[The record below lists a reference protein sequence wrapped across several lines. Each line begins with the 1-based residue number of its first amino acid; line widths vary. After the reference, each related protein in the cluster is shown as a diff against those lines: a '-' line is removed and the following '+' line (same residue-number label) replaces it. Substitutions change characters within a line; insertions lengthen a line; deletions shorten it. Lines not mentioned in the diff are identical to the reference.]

1 MLDFQKIHDFVYA
14 QRSIGEYSVH
24 GPEHWAQVEFNG
36 LLLAKMNG
44 ADADVVRLFALFHD
58 ARRENDCYD
67 EEHGPRGAELAR
79 KVRTELLPIDDE
91 KFSML
96 YLACM
101 AHTVADCTSV
111 VTVDTCFD
119 ADRLDLV
126 RIGVMPDPARMA
138 TPEGAAIARLAQR
151 EGIEPKNFRAW
162 LRTLD
167 SSKIVR

>member
-1 MLDFQKIHDFVYA
+1 MLDFQKIHDFVYE

-24 GPEHWAQVEFNG
+24 EPEHWAQVEFNG

-58 ARRENDCYD
+58 SRRINDSYD
-67 EEHGPRGAELAR
+67 KMHGPRGAELAR

-101 AHTVADCTSV
+101 AHTVADRTSV

-138 TPEGAAIARLAQR
+138 TPEGAAIVRLAQR
-151 EGIEPKNFRAW
+151 EGIKPKNFRAW

>member
-1 MLDFQKIHDFVYA
+1 MLDFRKIHDFVYA
-14 QRSIGEYSVH
+14 QRSIGEHSVH

-58 ARRENDCYD
+58 ARRENDRYD
-67 EEHGPRGAELAR
+67 EAHGPRGAELAR
-79 KVRTELLPIDDE
+79 KVRPDLLPIDDGQ
-91 KFSML
+91 FSLL

-101 AHTVADCTSV
+101 AHTVAHRTSV

-126 RIGVMPDPARMA
+126 RIGVMPNPARMA
-138 TPEGAAIARLAQR
+138 TPEGAAIARLAQH
-151 EGIEPKNFRAW
+151 EDIKPANFRAW